1 MNITKKILD
10 EQVKH
15 LNNQTNNPIEAI
27 TYDSKTKIGT
37 WNKGCY
43 CLDAAY
49 NGYQLAQVY
58 NESGAMKQITDGY
71 VSKRELYEAI
81 KYIRL
86 GIQIAK

>member
-1 MNITKKILD
+1 MNITKKILE

-15 LNNQTNNPIEAI
+15 LNNQTNNPIEAL

-43 CLDAAY
+43 CLDMAY
-49 NGYQLAQVY
+49 GGHKLVQIC
-58 NESGAMKQITDGY
+58 EGGGMRDITDGY